1 MMTSNRENR
10 TQTLT
15 LPLIN
20 LSCSSS
26 DALAVERLLARVAGV
41 VKVYANPATEMAYIT
56 FDPALTNRDRL
67 AAVIAEAGFGLK

>member
-1 MMTSNRENR
+1 MTISNRENR

-26 DALAVERLLARVAGV
+26 DALAVERFLAQMSGV
-41 VKVYANPATEMAYIT
+41 IEVYANPATERAYIT